1 MGEALTDFIKN
12 ASLFT
17 VLHLF
22 ISIVVLLVGF
32 VVTILTRSRA
42 GGTWFL
48 LIGIIPALSGIL
60 AWRFENDIANHR
72 RAMFGLL
79 DDAGVAAVHR
89 EALVDLIVGF
99 VVAAVVLSLRM
110 WRQRNNRKASIK

>member
-1 MGEALTDFIKN
+1 MREALTDFIKE

-17 VLHLF
+17 VLHFL
-22 ISIVVLLVGF
+22 ITTLVLVVGLVMML
-32 VVTILTRSRA
+32 VRSRVS
-42 GGTWFL
+42 GTWFL
-48 LIGIIPALSGIL
+48 VTGFIAALSGIL